1 MSNTLHFVSECHIL
15 DVLYMIHERL
25 REKKPL
31 LWAAYR
37 KHVNFHQDMNF
48 KEHQPGK
55 TCTYRGYSHTVDKPR
70 MGLKNKP
77 VIALQQWRPPCLIF
91 STLTQADHSSKPE
104 FKAKMATVRMSGL
117 GHTKTLK
124 HCGSSVQPVYSIL
137 PDFSNRNY
145 LILHEDYTNL
155 DSTETKIK
163 FLCKNIQLPSEVF
176 VSMSSRPWLA
186 SPEQL
191 VTVDTNETSTVNTWI
206 KKIGSPHHLRNATSN
221 I

>member
-1 MSNTLHFVSECHIL
+1 ML
-15 DVLYMIHERL
+15 DLFDIDTGWPKFQTRI
-25 REKKPL
+25 
-31 LWAAYR
+31 
-37 KHVNFHQDMNF
+37 Q
-48 KEHQPGK
+48 GK
-55 TCTYRGYSHTVDKPR
+55 DGNGEDEWIRSH
-70 MGLKNKP
+70 
-77 VIALQQWRPPCLIF
+77 
-91 STLTQADHSSKPE
+91 
-104 FKAKMATVRMSGL
+104 
-117 GHTKTLK
+117 KTLK

>member
-1 MSNTLHFVSECHIL
+1 MSNTLHVVSECHIL
-15 DVLYMIHERL
+15 DVLHMIHERL

-91 STLTQADHSSKPE
+91 STLTQADQNSKPE

-117 GHTKTLK
+117 GHTKHWSIAAVQCNLSTQ
-124 HCGSSVQPVYSIL
+124 SSQIFPTGTISYCMRTTPI
-137 PDFSNRNY
+137 
-145 LILHEDYTNL
+145 
-155 DSTETKIK
+155 
-163 FLCKNIQLPSEVF
+163 
-176 VSMSSRPWLA
+176 
-186 SPEQL
+186 
-191 VTVDTNETSTVNTWI
+191 
-206 KKIGSPHHLRNATSN
+206 
-221 I
+221 